1 MQNNIDRL
9 SGRNSH
15 SNTLTGVQAEVLHQQ
30 ETAYPVSKPAIDLWK
45 IGEKLEFN
53 DTREQTNGRRSEG
66 IMTIGPGRKGPGAH
80 AHTKQLEG
88 FEVISG
94 TMVAVVN
101 GKDVIAHAGDTIIV
115 QVNEDHSFKNGS
127 TTEPL
132 VAKFWYEPALNTE
145 WMLHTLGA
153 DAMKNGGDWDKLS
166 ILPAMFVFY
175 KMRHEYRLSGLPVW
189 FQNIMFG
196 FGAAIATWTG
206 AAKKI
211 QLPTNL
217 K

>member
-15 SNTLTGVQAEVLHQQ
+15 TNNLTGIQTEVLHQQ
-30 ETAYPVSKPAIDLWK
+30 ETAHPVSKPVIDLWK

-53 DTREQTNGRRSEG
+53 DTRERTSGQRSEG
-66 IMTIGPGRKGPGAH
+66 IMTFGPGRKGPGAH

-94 TMVAVVN
+94 LMVAVVN
-101 GKDVIAHAGDTIIV
+101 GKEVMARAGDTIIV
-115 QVNEDHSFKNGS
+115 QANEDHSFINGS

-145 WMLHTLGA
+145 WMLHTLGQ
-153 DAMKNGGDWDKLS
+153 DAMKNGGDWEKVSL
-166 ILPAMFVFY
+166 LPAMYVMY
-175 KMRHEYRLSGLPVW
+175 KMRHEYRLSGIPVW
-189 FQNIMFG
+189 LQNIVFG
-196 FGAAIATWTG
+196 IGAAIAKWTG

-211 QLPTNL
+211 QLPEGL
-217 K
+217 